1 MKDVL
6 KLVHDKM
13 NNILNEYDYKSL
25 PSDPNQKR
33 WENTAQWTRNSM
45 VIEGLLSSDSPRGIW
60 ELTERG
66 RTFYYQNKNKS

>member
-33 WENTAQWTRNSM
+33 WET
-45 VIEGLLSSDSPRGIW
+45 LLSGQEIQW
-60 ELTERG
+60 
-66 RTFYYQNKNKS
+66 

>member
-33 WENTAQWTRNSM
+33 WENTAQWTRN
-45 VIEGLLSSDSPRGIW
+45 
-60 ELTERG
+60 
-66 RTFYYQNKNKS
+66 